1 MPTITIGANTGDTY
15 SGFVETMLKEN
26 APTVNQSGENYIE
39 VTKYSG
45 GDWTTAIAKA
55 TGISSIPAGSVITAV
70 SLFFYQYLGDK
81 ANGTYVV
88 SAKRLLRNWVEAQ
101 ATWNVYST
109 GNSWTTG
116 GAFGDATDRDT
127 AASFASAG
135 LDLSTGSYK
144 ELVGDAGAIYDVQR
158 MLDGAIPNYGWML
171 ERTDTFNDFGFRQF
185 RGSEGTDGQ
194 RPYLSVTYSTPSGQP
209 RDKRSNTLP
218 GMRFGG
224 QRFGRGV

>member
-1 MPTITIGANTGDTY
+1 MPTVTIGANSGDTY
-15 SGFVETMLKEN
+15 SGFADTKLKEN
-26 APTVNQSGENYIE
+26 APTTNEGSTDNFE

-45 GDWTTAIAKA
+45 GDWTTGLVKA
-55 TGISSIPAGSVITAV
+55 SGISSIPAGSVITAV
-70 SLFFYQYLGDK
+70 SLFFYQYLADK
-81 ANGTYVV
+81 ANGTYVIV
-88 SAKRLLRNWVEAQ
+88 AKRCLRNWVEAQ
-101 ATWNVYST
+101 ATWNIYST
-109 GNSWTTG
+109 GNSWTSG
-116 GAFGDATDRDT
+116 GAFGDGTDRDAT
-127 AASFASAG
+127 ATFTSAG

-171 ERTDTFNDFGFRQF
+171 ERTDAFNDFGYRQF
-185 RGSEGTDGQ
+185 RSSEHTDGQ